1 MHYIVYV
8 LITTI
13 MLTACHDT
21 GCRYERYIQ
30 LERDSQGIV
39 RYLDCVE
46 ETCPGLLP
54 KKTCYQRG

>member
-1 MHYIVYV
+1 
-8 LITTI
+8 